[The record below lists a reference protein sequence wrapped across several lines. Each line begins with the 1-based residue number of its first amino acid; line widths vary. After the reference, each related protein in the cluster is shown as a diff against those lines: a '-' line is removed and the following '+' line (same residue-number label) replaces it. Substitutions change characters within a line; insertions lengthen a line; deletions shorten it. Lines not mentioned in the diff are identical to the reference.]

1 MSGAETYDRLRALD
15 RTLGEERRTLV
26 VGDQRIRIEGLDRE
40 LARDLDRRWGGF
52 LEREGAADLTLRV
65 FHSMS
70 GGWLDPWKPGESYRI
85 ESQGGA
91 ASRVIVS
98 YHFALCADSE
108 PAAWRVA
115 IQPQER
121 EPVGRLFENAV
132 RYLVARLGV
141 EAGGFALHAAGVLHQ
156 ERAWLFAGPSRS
168 GKTTAVALAAPA
180 VSLGD
185 DFALV
190 LPGDGNWRAPA
201 LPFDN
206 SEQVRSDPPRGTF
219 PLAGIWR
226 LRQSDLT
233 RAERPPGHLA
243 PVSLMSCLAFP
254 WALPEFSEALLD
266 NVQRYLDQGRFAD
279 LHFSRDADLW
289 PVLLD
294 ERSGG

>member
-1 MSGAETYDRLRALD
+1 MSGTETYDRLRALD

-26 VGDQRIRIEGLDRE
+26 VGDRRIRIEGLDRE
-40 LARDLDRRWGGF
+40 LAHDLDRRWGGF

-65 FHSMS
+65 FRSIS

-85 ESQGGA
+85 EARGA
-91 ASRVIVS
+91 AAGRVVVS

-115 IQPQER
+115 IQPQEK
-121 EPVGRLFENAV
+121 EPLERLFENAM

-141 EAGGFALHAAGVLHQ
+141 EAGGFALHAAGLLHQ

-168 GKTTAVALAAPA
+168 GKTTAVALSAPA

-190 LPGDGNWRAPA
+190 LPGDGDWCAPA

-206 SEQVRSDPPRGTF
+206 AERARPDPPRGTF

-226 LRQSDLT
+226 LRKSDVT
-233 RAERPPGHLA
+233 RTERPPERLA
-243 PVSLMSCLAFP
+243 LASLMNCVAFP
-254 WALPEFSEALLD
+254 WALPEFSEVLLD
-266 NVQRYLDQGRFAD
+266 NLQRYLDQGCFAN

-289 PVLLD
+289 SVLLD